1 MSARRSGASSGCGG
15 APSRSREPSP
25 GRHHRSRTAERS
37 PPMDR
42 PSVARSRGYPRLAT
56 AVIAPLGLL
65 LAPLAMAAA
74 LVAGPGAATAC
85 ATGAPHAALV
95 VATGDQ
101 TLRYCVTLDGSS
113 VTAIH
118 VIELAHAQHG
128 LEYRLGF
135 GGQAVCRLAGIGSA
149 TGDCF
154 GSYPDYWG
162 FWLGGEGGGWT
173 WSGSGA
179 GSSPIHDGDVEG
191 WSWGSG

>member
-1 MSARRSGASSGCGG
+1 
-15 APSRSREPSP
+15 
-25 GRHHRSRTAERS
+25 
-37 PPMDR
+37 MDR

-85 ATGAPHAALV
+85 ATGTPHAALV

-101 TLRYCVTLDGSS
+101 TLRYCVMLDGSS

-118 VIELAHAQHG
+118 VIELAHTQHG

-135 GGQAVCRLAGIGSA
+135 GGQAVCRLAGVGSA

-154 GSYPDYWG
+154 GLFDNSSMKQTL
-162 FWLGGEGGGWT
+162 WLQYDV
-173 WSGSGA
+173 SGHCEPLLCARKSLCG
-179 GSSPIHDGDVEG
+179 
-191 WSWGSG
+191 